1 MYLHICVHH
10 HQSISIYLCVWMLCV
25 WYIKNVSTIVFV
37 IFANLPYLIVMI
49 IVIAVVAV
57 NARCQEANHK
67 ISTQF
72 FLEIYPMNFLHIF
85 FILNFLPFLSP
96 HADLIFCT
104 QQCPAASS
112 KYRLLFYFYLPKF
125 ASLIFSYFS
134 IFFFFWCCLPKR
146 RCSDFYFLA
155 INFYAY
161 PLHNSLKRQLIA

>member
-1 MYLHICVHH
+1 MHH
-10 HQSISIYLCVWMLCV
+10 HQRFSIYLCVWMLCV

-112 KYRLLFYFYLPKF
+112 STGFYFIFISPNLLLWF
-125 ASLIFSYFS
+125 FHIFS
-134 IFFFFWCCLPKR
+134 IFFFWCCLPKR